1 MSNSFVNLWTVAHQ
15 ASSSSWPR
23 DGTCISCLAGG
34 SFTAQPPGKFLFPW
48 NFPSKNTGAGCCALL
63 QGIFPTQRLNT
74 CLQCLLHWQGDSLPP
89 CHLGSLYINI
99 MPFDKRQEE
108 ETTQS
113 QQAVTLC
120 SWTQQWGCRNHHSI
134 PNTTSHMRPRT
145 QGLLLSRHLLPAPTA
160 HVCTELSSLL
170 RAFTDSTF

>member
-1 MSNSFVNLWTVAHQ
+1 MDCS
-15 ASSSSWPR
+15 
-23 DGTCISCLAGG
+23 
-34 SFTAQPPGKFLFPW
+34 PPGFFFFLTQGW
-48 NFPSKNTGAGCCALL
+48 NLHLL
-63 QGIFPTQRLNT
+63 LGWWVLYCSATREVPLSMEFSQQEHWSG
-74 CLQCLLHWQGDSLPP
+74 LLCPPPGDLPNPETERMSPVSPHWQGDSLPP

-170 RAFTDSTF
+170 SAFTDSTF